1 MRRNARIPLAA
12 LSLGILASLSPSS
25 ARAQATAPAPAAKPA
40 AGPAIGGAGE
50 EQVWIDLAAPIEGLV
65 QKIPVGMVEVS
76 GSTGAGR
83 SRFHDV
89 AIVVDLSTSTRL
101 PSGVDVNGNGK
112 VGKSAPEIREDYWGD
127 GSPEKLCDDDGD
139 TIAAAE
145 IAAVRRLLKLL
156 DPTHTRVALVAFGD
170 KGELVAPLDSTRAQL
185 SAALDVLDHKHGWY
199 GGTNYAEAIE
209 VAIGALE
216 SAKPVGKTER
226 KRSILFLSDGYPT
239 MPQPE
244 PLPAKSA
251 IAAAKHA
258 AAVGAH
264 LHSFALGPEAVRGR
278 DILAVMSKLADG
290 SLTEIDRPGDV
301 LFHLPSVELSEVA
314 ELHIDND
321 TTHQEGRAV
330 RLLADGTFDGFA
342 PLQPGRNVLHVTAVG
357 IGGGRQ
363 EEHRDVVYDPAA
375 GTAKDVELEVSRL
388 RELLRERTVEVE
400 LGQEIQR
407 AREARRARQKELQ
420 IHATPQ
426 PTAPPE
432 PTQK

>member
-1 MRRNARIPLAA
+1 MLALGAPLR
-12 LSLGILASLSPSS
+12 
-25 ARAQATAPAPAAKPA
+25 ARAQAKAVEPAKPPPTGA
-40 AGPAIGGAGE
+40 AALSTAQTGE
-50 EQVWIDLAAPIEGLV
+50 EQVWIDLSAPIDGQM
-65 QKIPVGMVEVS
+65 QKIPVGMVEVT

-83 SRFHDV
+83 ARFHDV
-89 AIVVDLSTSTRL
+89 AIVVDLSTSTKL

-127 GSPEKLCDDDGD
+127 GSPEKMCDDDGD

-156 DPTHTRVALVAFGD
+156 DAAHTRVALVAFGD

-185 SAALDVLDHKHGWY
+185 NAALDVLDHKHGWY
-199 GGTNYAEAIE
+199 GGTNYADAIE
-209 VAIGALE
+209 VALNALE
-216 SAKPVGKTER
+216 SGKSLGKTER

-244 PLPAKSA
+244 PQPAKSA
-251 IAAAKHA
+251 IAAAKRA
-258 AAVGAH
+258 GALGAH

-278 DILAVMSKLADG
+278 DILSVMSKLADG

-314 ELHIDND
+314 ELDIQND
-321 TTHQEGRAV
+321 TTNQPGRAV

-342 PLQPGRNVLHVTAVG
+342 PLQPGRNLVRVTATG
-357 IGGGRQ
+357 IGGGKQSER
-363 EEHRDVVYDPAA
+363 RIVVYDPAA
-375 GTAKDVELEVSRL
+375 GTSKEVELEVSRL

-407 AREARRARQKELQ
+407 AREQRRQRQKELK
-420 IHATPQ
+420 IEAAPQ

-432 PTQK
+432 PKN

>member
-1 MRRNARIPLAA
+1 VRRNARAPAA
-12 LSLGILASLSPSS
+12 LVFSGILALLAPLR
-25 ARAQATAPAPAAKPA
+25 ARPETA
-40 AGPAIGGAGE
+40 E
-50 EQVWIDLAAPIEGLV
+50 EQVWIDLAEPVEGVV
-65 QKIPVGMVEVS
+65 QKVPVGMIEVT

-83 SRFHDV
+83 ARFHDV

-101 PSGVDVNGNGK
+101 PSGVDVNGNGH

-156 DPTHTRVALVAFGD
+156 DAAHSRVALIAFGD

-185 SAALDVLDHKHGWY
+185 AAALDVLDHKHGWY
-199 GGTNYAEAIE
+199 GGTNYADAIE
-209 VAIGALE
+209 VAIGALQN
-216 SAKPVGKTER
+216 APPLGKTER

-278 DILAVMSKLADG
+278 DILSVMSKLADG

-314 ELHIDND
+314 DLQIEND
-321 TTHQEGRAV
+321 TTHQPGRAV

-342 PLQPGRNVLHVTAVG
+342 PLQPGRNVLRVTSVG
-357 IGGGRQ
+357 IGGGKQ
-363 EEHRDVVYDPAA
+363 EERRTVVYDPAP
-375 GTAKDVELEVSRL
+375 GNSKEVELEVSRL
-388 RELLRERTVEVE
+388 RELLKERSVEVE

-407 AREARRARQKELQ
+407 AREARRQRQKELKIDAGPGTQ
-420 IHATPQ
+420 PQ

-432 PTQK
+432 ASH

>member
-1 MRRNARIPLAA
+1 MRRNAR
-12 LSLGILASLSPSS
+12 
-25 ARAQATAPAPAAKPA
+25 APAALLLLSGILVLFPA
-40 AGPAIGGAGE
+40 PRAHAQASQ
-50 EQVWIDLAAPIEGLV
+50 EQVWIDLAEPVEGVV
-65 QKIPVGMVEVS
+65 QKVPVGMIEVT

-83 SRFHDV
+83 ARFHDV

-101 PSGVDVNGNGK
+101 PSGVDVNGNGH

-156 DPTHTRVALVAFGD
+156 DAAHSRVALIAFGD
-170 KGELVAPLDSTRAQL
+170 KAELVAPLDSSRTQL
-185 SAALDVLDHKHGWY
+185 AAALDMLDHKHGWY
-199 GGTNYAEAIE
+199 GGTNYADAIE
-209 VAIGALE
+209 VALNALQ
-216 SAKPVGKTER
+216 SAAPVGKTER

-244 PLPAKSA
+244 PLPAKAA
-251 IAAAKHA
+251 IEAAKRAGA
-258 AAVGAH
+258 AGAH

-278 DILAVMSKLADG
+278 DILSVMSKLADG

-314 ELHIDND
+314 DLQIDND
-321 TTHQEGRAV
+321 TTHQPGRAV

-342 PLQPGRNVLHVTAVG
+342 PLVPGRNLLRVTSVG
-357 IGGGRQ
+357 IGGGKQ
-363 EEHRDVVYDPAA
+363 EEHRTVIYDPAP
-375 GTAKDVELEVSRL
+375 GSSKEVELEVSRL
-388 RELLRERTVEVE
+388 RELLKERTVEVE

-407 AREARRARQKELQ
+407 ARELRRHQKELR
-420 IHATPQ
+420 IEAGPGTGPQ

-432 PTQK
+432 APQK

>member
-1 MRRNARIPLAA
+1 VRRNAR
-12 LSLGILASLSPSS
+12 
-25 ARAQATAPAPAAKPA
+25 APAALALSGLLVLCAPLRA
-40 AGPAIGGAGE
+40 VGQGSE
-50 EQVWIDLAAPIEGLV
+50 EQVWIDLAEPVEGVV
-65 QKIPVGMVEVS
+65 QKVPVGMIEVT

-83 SRFHDV
+83 ARFHDV

-101 PSGVDVNGNGK
+101 PSGVDVNGNGH

-156 DPTHTRVALVAFGD
+156 DAAHSRVALIAFGD
-170 KGELVAPLDSTRAQL
+170 KAELVAPLDSTRAQL
-185 SAALDVLDHKHGWY
+185 ATALDVLDHKHGWY
-199 GGTNYAEAIE
+199 GGTNYADAIE
-209 VAIGALE
+209 VAIDALQH
-216 SAKPVGKTER
+216 APPVGKTER

-244 PLPAKSA
+244 PQPAKSA

-258 AAVGAH
+258 GAVGAH

-278 DILAVMSKLADG
+278 DILGVMSKLADG

-314 ELHIDND
+314 DLEIEND
-321 TTHQEGRAV
+321 TTHQPGRAV

-342 PLQPGRNVLHVTAVG
+342 PLQPGRNVLRVTSVG

-363 EEHRDVVYDPAA
+363 EEHRTVVYDPAA
-375 GTAKDVELEVSRL
+375 GTSKEVELEVSRL
-388 RELLRERTVEVE
+388 RELLKERSIEVE

-407 AREARRARQKELQ
+407 AREARRQRQKQLR
-420 IHATPQ
+420 IDAGPGTGPQ

-432 PTQK
+432 SPQK